1 MRALAVE
8 AAFQRLQIAI
18 GLTVTLACALAFS
31 TTVHGMQASSEKAA
45 QKRVPVS
52 EFQRCMRTWDQ
63 STHMTREEWA
73 QACGRV
79 GNERDVTKDRNVTP
93 VRTGK

>member
-1 MRALAVE
+1 MRMLAMEV
-8 AAFQRLQIAI
+8 FQRPQIAI
-18 GLTVTLACALAFS
+18 GLTITLANGLTLS
-31 TTVHGMQASSEKAA
+31 TAAHGMQVSNEKAA

-52 EFQRCMRTWDQ
+52 EFQRCMRAWDR

-79 GNERDVTKDRNVTP
+79 GNERNVTP

>member
-1 MRALAVE
+1 MRMLTME
-8 AAFQRLQIAI
+8 AAFQRPQIAI
-18 GLTVTLACALAFS
+18 GLTATVACVLTLS
-31 TTVHGMQASSEKAA
+31 TAVHGMQASNEKAA

-52 EFQRCMRTWDQ
+52 EFQRCMRAWDQ

-79 GNERDVTKDRNVTP
+79 GNERNVTP